1 MPLEFS
7 YNTTLRYYHLMFHDM
22 LKFLQGYLV
31 LLFNSKI
38 PNTSLSEP
46 AQIFMHM
53 TLFSNP
59 ASNGLF
65 CYSFKE
71 YIFTLNS
78 IIPLLNPS
86 KIDLYDSKTLGSLF
100 VICNYPG
107 VQLGDP
113 YSRNDG
119 LRPSKI
125 RTLGKSARN
134 GL

>member
-1 MPLEFS
+1 MDCFA
-7 YNTTLRYYHLMFHDM
+7 TR
-22 LKFLQGYLV
+22 G
-31 LLFNSKI
+31 
-38 PNTSLSEP
+38 
-46 AQIFMHM
+46 
-53 TLFSNP
+53 
-59 ASNGLF
+59 
-65 CYSFKE
+65 

-119 LRPSKI
+119 LRPSKT
-125 RTLGKSARN
+125 RTLGKFARH